1 MPVIVCYPKLPEA
14 KRLADLA
21 GIRDDLDQIR
31 GYLGVLDQ
39 QIAQNYREYY
49 VWEAMTA
56 AIAAAYGR
64 CFNEGVRERLP
75 RTLLN
80 SVPSAA
86 RATHDYLI
94 ELRNKHVAHSVNE
107 YEHNY
112 LVVRVSYE
120 AGRPVG
126 VSEISVQ
133 TSRFIPISDGELPNV
148 RGLVDWVRASVDAAF
163 EAERAKI
170 INALS
175 SADLEQ
181 LSLHRAE
188 PFIDV
193 LDPKA
198 NSRKRSTQ

>member
-1 MPVIVCYPKLPEA
+1 MSVLVCYPKLTEA

-21 GIRDDLDQIR
+21 GIRDDLEQIQ
-31 GYLGVLDQ
+31 GYLDILDQ
-39 QIAQNYREYY
+39 QIARNYREYY
-49 VWEAMTA
+49 VWEAITA
-56 AIAAAYGR
+56 AIATAYGR

-75 RTLLN
+75 HTLLN
-80 SVPSAA
+80 SAPSAV

-94 ELRNKHVAHSVNE
+94 DLRNKHVAHSVNE

-112 LVVRVSYE
+112 LVVRLSYE

-126 VSEISVQ
+126 ISDVSVQ
-133 TSRFIPISDGELPNV
+133 TSRFIPISDRELPGV
-148 RGLVDWVRASVDAAF
+148 RGLVGWVRASVDAAF

-170 INALS
+170 MDVLS

-181 LSLHRAE
+181 LSLHRSE

-198 NSRKRSTQ
+198 NSRKRSTK

>member
-1 MPVIVCYPKLPEA
+1 MPVLVCYPKLPEA

-21 GIRDDLDQIR
+21 GIRDDLEQIR

-39 QIAQNYREYY
+39 QVARNYREYY
-49 VWEAMTA
+49 VWEGITA

-75 RTLLN
+75 RSLMN
-80 SVPSAA
+80 SAPSAV
-86 RATHDYLI
+86 RATHDYLTD
-94 ELRNKHVAHSVNE
+94 LRNKHVAHSVNE

-112 LVVRVSYE
+112 LEVRVSYE
-120 AGRPVG
+120 HGSPVG
-126 VSEISVQ
+126 IADVSVQ
-133 TSRFIPISDGELPNV
+133 TSRFIPISDGELPSV
-148 RGLVDWVRASVDAAF
+148 RGLVDWVRAFVDAEF

-170 INALS
+170 CDVLS
-175 SADLEQ
+175 AGDLEQ
-181 LSLHRAE
+181 LSLQRAE

-198 NSRKRSTQ
+198 NSRKRST